1 MCIRDRV
8 MRAGIQLSRSSKRA
22 ATRPKYKYF
31 WFLYPSIESIVLA
44 VLYRIAPIGPP
55 RIKKNN
61 GAIIPSTVFSA
72 MVSTVARVI
81 SLSSNSSVSRP
92 TIQDNRLRAS
102 KILSCLINWL
112 IVKPAPASERGDIEM
127 CIRDSY
133 RNDHIFCKY
142 RIGFCISHWFFVN
155 LKTYAMTST
164 CLVYTSR
171 CV

>member
-1 MCIRDRV
+1 

-102 KILSCLINWL
+102 TILSCLINWL
-112 IVKPAPASERGDIEM
+112 IVKPAPASERGDIA
-127 CIRDSY
+127 IY
-133 RNDHIFCKY
+133 KI
-142 RIGFCISHWFFVN
+142 I
-155 LKTYAMTST
+155 
-164 CLVYTSR
+164 TSR
-171 CV
+171 AYSTHSSTTPPSHSIKDTIMYTETRIKPTAIPPYHNFLVSLSVSL